1 MAFKKRKTDRRKLD
15 APIFSGA
22 AEVCETRA
30 LLSADGV
37 CLPAVDAD
45 AVVIEDIEVVGVD
58 ATVGDIEFI
67 PEMLTCEMFPIP
79 IIEGEVPED
88 LGGGDEN
95 AVVIEDIEA
104 TDSEE
109 VVDVDATVEDGEF
122 IPELAICTML
132 PVIEGEVVED
142 VVGGDENEVVDPSL
156 MFYSFMPFDGGGDV
170 DQQLIA
176 CEDYPVYKGD
186 GAESEFGEVDIT
198 NEGVDPSLMFYSFV
212 SSEGGDPE
220 VAVCDGLLIEEEP
233 VFKGEVIEEDSVI
246 FLDHFIVV
254 DGVEIPWRDYRGTVV
269 DGEKVLEE
277 EAVVEEEV
285 VVEEGEVI
293 EEDPVIFLDYFIVV
307 DGVEIPWRDYRGTVV
322 DGEKVVDEDGEVT
335 EEEIVHLQDGY
346 VDVEDGGKVPVR
358 YYFGMNFRGNTGGE
372 LHAEALS
379 MTSGVPSTDSTPS
392 VMGPVATS
400 TPVATPAVNV
410 PVVVNQPASLPV
422 VVSPT
427 LAIPLNNGGFTPL
440 FVEEEELL
448 VTSLA
453 PVVSEIEPLV
463 SEVEDT
469 VLPGLD
475 SPFGDLIGSSSDSS
489 DASVGEL
496 TPIFGEEQDGEKPE
510 EVPAAED
517 VPVETEESVG
527 SVEAPQQPV
536 VVASR
541 ASYGRSIDEFMS
553 EFAMSGFA
561 G

>member
-1 MAFKKRKTDRRKLD
+1 MAFKKQKTDRRKLD

-45 AVVIEDIEVVGVD
+45 AVVIEDIEATDSEEVVDVD
-58 ATVGDIEFI
+58 ATVEDLEFI

-109 VVDVDATVEDGEF
+109 VVDVDATVEDLEF
-122 IPELAICTML
+122 IPEMSNCE
-132 PVIEGEVVED
+132 IEEFDDVTTLEDYDPSWAYRTFIKGVPEDGTEVTED
-142 VVGGDENEVVDPSL
+142 V
-156 MFYSFMPFDGGGDV
+156 FDGEEKPEIVEEELV
-170 DQQLIA
+170 DIIML
-176 CEDYPVYKGD
+176 EDY
-186 GAESEFGEVDIT
+186 
-198 NEGVDPSLMFYSFV
+198 DPW
-212 SSEGGDPE
+212 
-220 VAVCDGLLIEEEP
+220 ANREP
-233 VFKGEVIEEDSVI
+233 
-246 FLDHFIVV
+246 L
-254 DGVEIPWRDYRGTVV
+254 PLV
-269 DGEKVLEE
+269 DGEKFVD
-277 EAVVEEEV
+277 EEEV
-285 VVEEGEVI
+285 VA
-293 EEDPVIFLDYFIVV
+293 
-307 DGVEIPWRDYRGTVV
+307 
-322 DGEKVVDEDGEVT
+322 EDGEVT

-346 VDVEDGGKVPVR
+346 VDVEDGGEVPVR

-440 FVEEEELL
+440 FLEEDELL
-448 VTSLA
+448 VTTLA

-469 VLPGLD
+469 VLSGLD

-489 DASVGEL
+489 DAPVGEL

>member
-1 MAFKKRKTDRRKLD
+1 MTFKKRKADRRKLD

-176 CEDYPVYKGD
+176 CEDYPVYKCD

-293 EEDPVIFLDYFIVV
+293 EEDPVIFLDYFHVV
-307 DGVEIPWRDYRGTVV
+307 DGVEIRWRDYRGTVV

-346 VDVEDGGKVPVR
+346 VDVEDGGEVPVR
-358 YYFGMNFRGNTGGE
+358 YYYGMNFRGNTGGE

>member
-1 MAFKKRKTDRRKLD
+1 MTFKKRKADRRKLD

-176 CEDYPVYKGD
+176 CEDYPVYKCD

-293 EEDPVIFLDYFIVV
+293 EEDPVIFLDYFHVV
-307 DGVEIPWRDYRGTVV
+307 DGVEIRWRDYRGTVV